1 MNKIFG
7 IILILISLQPAL
19 GASFNCNQARSQMEK
34 LICSDEKL
42 SKADEEL
49 NISYKQA
56 INVSNAKTV
65 ITQWQREWLRSFE
78 VTDCKNARCLMGA
91 FTSRIETLKS
101 VASAGENSATWNG
114 KYVRFFNGKKDSD
127 SSSLLLVGLSGNRV
141 YISGTSLWL
150 GPNAANGQVNT
161 GEIEGV
167 GLTSQGKL
175 TFDLDGCIGEV
186 LLNKKGVVVENESGC
201 GGLNVSFNGE
211 YRKE

>member
-1 MNKIFG
+1 MNKLIFT
-7 IILILISLQPAL
+7 LLLVSFQSAL
-19 GASFNCNQARSQMEK
+19 GASFNCGKARSQMEK

-49 NISYKQA
+49 NFAYKHVV
-56 INVSNAKTV
+56 NVSTIKPIIA
-65 ITQWQREWLRSFE
+65 QWQREWLKSNE
-78 VTDCKNARCLMGA
+78 VKSCEDARCLMDA

-101 VASAGENSATWNG
+101 VAQPSDNSAMWNG
-114 KYVRFFNGKKDSD
+114 KYVRFFNGKKDPD

-150 GPNAANGQVNT
+150 GPNAASGQVNT

-167 GLTSQGKL
+167 GVTSQGKL
-175 TFDLDGCIGEV
+175 AFDLDGCTGEV
-186 LLNKKGVVVENESGC
+186 LLSKRGIVVANESGC